1 VDAYGRYFRAC
12 LLTCDELKARVG
24 SCQFEH
30 VECEILAGGDQI
42 GRVVGVTEAGYG
54 RSVHLTAEAG
64 VEVGL

>member
-1 VDAYGRYFRAC
+1 
-12 LLTCDELKARVG
+12 LKARVG